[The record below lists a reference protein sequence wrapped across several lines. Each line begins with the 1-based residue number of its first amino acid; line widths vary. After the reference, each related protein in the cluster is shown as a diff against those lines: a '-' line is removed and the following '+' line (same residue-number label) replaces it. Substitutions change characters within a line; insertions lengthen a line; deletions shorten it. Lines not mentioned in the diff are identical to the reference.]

1 MARWASVAA
10 RRKKSLD
17 LKQLASL
24 APGEP
29 GRGFAYYDGR
39 IRPREHIFQSV
50 IADVEVDKESGQVQV
65 RRLSTFHDVSVVIN
79 TLTHQGQIEGGMLQG
94 LGMAVCEEMLVED
107 GRVTTL
113 SLGDYKIPTARDLP
127 ARKTTLVSGAT
138 QGPGPGPFNAKPA
151 AEHAI
156 TPIPPAIG
164 NAVFNATG
172 VRLTSLPISCSKVYQ
187 GLQRK
192 Q

>member
-1 MARWASVAA
+1 
-10 RRKKSLD
+10 
-17 LKQLASL
+17 
-24 APGEP
+24 
-29 GRGFAYYDGR
+29 
-39 IRPREHIFQSV
+39 
-50 IADVEVDKESGQVQV
+50 
-65 RRLSTFHDVSVVIN
+65 
-79 TLTHQGQIEGGMLQG
+79 
-94 LGMAVCEEMLVED
+94 MLVED

-138 QGPGPGPFNAKPA
+138 QGPGPFNAKPA

-172 VRLTSLPISCSKVYQ
+172 VRLTTLPISCGKVYQ
-187 GLQRK
+187 GLQPTSMLTRSFRK
-192 Q
+192 SIFAAGSSSSAQTWG

>member
-1 MARWASVAA
+1 
-10 RRKKSLD
+10 
-17 LKQLASL
+17 
-24 APGEP
+24 
-29 GRGFAYYDGR
+29 
-39 IRPREHIFQSV
+39 
-50 IADVEVDKESGQVQV
+50 
-65 RRLSTFHDVSVVIN
+65 
-79 TLTHQGQIEGGMLQG
+79 LTHQGQIEGGMLQG

-113 SLGDYKIPTARDLP
+113 SLGDYKIPTTRDLP

-138 QGPGPGPFNAKPA
+138 QGPGPFNAKPA

-172 VRLTSLPISCSKVYQ
+172 VRLTSLPISCGKVYQ